1 MWQMKNTKKMG
12 IPIKR
17 IKSDF
22 QLAWVKVKNMVC
34 DRCKSVLKSELEK
47 NGFRVAHIELGEV
60 QFEKDS
66 EIEIDKIRE
75 ILARN
80 GFELVI
86 DQKEQWVTQIKN
98 HLILGLQ
105 DQSLNQ
111 NLSEYLV
118 DNMNK
123 DYSVLSKLF
132 SAHEGI
138 TIEKYFIGL
147 KIEKVKELIQ
157 MRDRSFSEIAYQLGY
172 TSSSHLAR
180 QFKST
185 TGMSMGTY
193 QKAREWNRKPLDQ
206 IV

>member
-1 MWQMKNTKKMG
+1 MTS
-12 IPIKR
+12 I
-17 IKSDF
+17 
-22 QLAWVKVKNMVC
+22 KVKNMVC

-47 NGFRVAHIELGEV
+47 KGFRVAHIELGEV
-60 QFEKDS
+60 LFEEGS
-66 EIEIDKIRE
+66 EIEMKKIRE
-75 ILARN
+75 VLDRN

-86 DQKEQWVTQIKN
+86 DQKEQLITQIKS
-98 HLILGLQ
+98 HLIVGLQ
-105 DQSLNQ
+105 EQNLNQ

-118 DNMNK
+118 DKMNK

-147 KIEKVKELIQ
+147 KIEKAKELVQ
-157 MRDRSFSEIAYQLGY
+157 MKDKTFSEIAYQLGY

-180 QFKST
+180 QFKSI

>member
-1 MWQMKNTKKMG
+1 MTL
-12 IPIKR
+12 I
-17 IKSDF
+17 
-22 QLAWVKVKNMVC
+22 KVKNMVC

-47 NGFRVAHIELGEV
+47 NGFRVGHIDLGEV
-60 QFEKDS
+60 QFGEGS
-66 EIEIDKIRE
+66 EIEMDKIRK
-75 ILARN
+75 ILDRN

-86 DQKEQWVTQIKN
+86 NQNEQLIAQIRN
-98 HLILGLQ
+98 HLIIGLQ
-105 DQSLNQ
+105 DRNLNQ

-118 DNMNK
+118 DRVCK

-157 MRDRSFSEIAYQLGY
+157 MGDRTFSEIAYGLGY

-180 QFKST
+180 QFKSA

>member
-1 MWQMKNTKKMG
+1 MT
-12 IPIKR
+12 
-17 IKSDF
+17 S
-22 QLAWVKVKNMVC
+22 VKVKNMVC

-47 NGFRVAHIELGEV
+47 NGFHVSHIELGEV
-60 QFEKDS
+60 QFEEGSD
-66 EIEIDKIRE
+66 IEMNKIRE
-75 ILARN
+75 ILTGN
-80 GFELVI
+80 GFELVM
-86 DQKEQWVTQIKN
+86 DEKEQLISEIKN
-98 HLILGLQ
+98 HLIVGLQ
-105 DQSLNQ
+105 DQDLNQ

-118 DNMNK
+118 DRMNK

-147 KIEKVKELIQ
+147 KIEKAKELVQ
-157 MRDRSFSEIAYQLGY
+157 MGDRTFSEIAYQLGY

-180 QFKST
+180 QFKSA

>member
-1 MWQMKNTKKMG
+1 
-12 IPIKR
+12 
-17 IKSDF
+17 
-22 QLAWVKVKNMVC
+22 MVC
-34 DRCKSVLKSELEK
+34 DRCKYVLKSELKK

-60 QFEKDS
+60 QLVEDS
-66 EIEIDKIRE
+66 EIEMNKIRE
-75 ILARN
+75 VLAQN

-86 DQKEQWVTQIKN
+86 DRKEQLITQIKN
-98 HLILGLQ
+98 HLIVGLQ
-105 DQSLNQ
+105 DQILNQ

-118 DNMNK
+118 DKMNR

-138 TIEKYFIGL
+138 SIEKYFIGL
-147 KIEKVKELIQ
+147 KVEKVKELVQ
-157 MRDRSFSEIAYQLGY
+157 MRDKTFSEIAYQLGY

-180 QFKST
+180 QFKSA
-185 TGMSMGTY
+185 TGMSMGAY

>member
-1 MWQMKNTKKMG
+1 M
-12 IPIKR
+12 R
-17 IKSDF
+17 I
-22 QLAWVKVKNMVC
+22 KVKNMVC
-34 DRCKSVLKSELEK
+34 DRCKSVLKSELDK
-47 NGFRVAHIELGEV
+47 NGFRVVHIALGEV
-60 QFEKDS
+60 QFEEGS
-66 EIEIDKIRE
+66 EIEMNRVRE
-75 ILARN
+75 ILTSN
-80 GFELVI
+80 GFELVV
-86 DQKEQWVTQIKN
+86 DQKEQVITQIKN
-98 HLILGLQ
+98 HLIIGLQ
-105 DQSLNQ
+105 TQDLNQ

-118 DNMNK
+118 DKMNR

-157 MRDRSFSEIAYQLGY
+157 MGDRTFSEIAYQLGY

-180 QFKST
+180 QFKSA